1 MASNPGIDIGPH
13 WWRGSALTTAQ
24 ALPAP
29 ASWPFSYLG
38 LLMIHYS
45 AKLQKKLSLQT
56 KKHTVHFDQ
65 NRRPSQPSLYN
76 CNQTNS
82 LVIRGP

>member
-38 LLMIHYS
+38 LLMILYS

-56 KKHTVHFDQ
+56 KNTLYILIKTEDHHNQVCITVIKLIHW
-65 NRRPSQPSLYN
+65 
-76 CNQTNS
+76 
-82 LVIRGP
+82 